1 MDTGCAILSP
11 IGRGLCAE
19 DQVNDLEDQDTIL
32 YANHRRLFLSAY
44 VYTVL
49 LYCYI
54 YIVLFKS
61 KVTKINVQKEK
72 VEL

>member
-1 MDTGCAILSP
+1 MDTGLAILSP

-19 DQVNDLEDQDTIL
+19 DQVNDLEDRDTIL

-49 LYCYI
+49 FYCYR
-54 YIVLFKS
+54 YCTFHKQG
-61 KVTKINVQKEK
+61 N
-72 VEL
+72 